1 MKDDISSPWHEG
13 ELAIQRSV
21 GVAEHMDI
29 PGRTRLRKFL
39 LEQHR
44 EFFPLLPFIVLGAV
58 DPDGEVW
65 ATLRAGPPGF
75 LPRPIRRSFHFVLI
89 AMWTIPLMSV

>member
-1 MKDDISSPWHEG
+1 MKDGVSSPWHQG

-21 GVAEHMDI
+21 GVAEQMDAR
-29 PGRTRLRKFL
+29 GRTRFRKYL

-65 ATLRAGPPGF
+65 ATLRVGPPG
-75 LPRPIRRSFHFVLI
+75 LPRLARSEDPFI
-89 AMWTIPLMSV
+89 SS